1 MSADPFYEDDEP
13 IEDVLA
19 VLRRPPDGLTG
30 PGPTSTVVL
39 STQDISMIY
48 GVPTGTVH
56 RWASED
62 GWTRYGTRARRRWD
76 LEQVQA
82 SLDRRQRASLTSD

>member
-1 MSADPFYEDDEP
+1 MSGFYEDDESL
-13 IEDVLA
+13 EDIA
-19 VLRRPPDGLTG
+19 RIRRRPPDFITA
-30 PGPTSTVVL
+30 PPSSTVVL

-62 GWTRYGTRARRRWD
+62 RWTRYGTRQRRRWD
-76 LEQVQA
+76 LEEVQT
-82 SLDRRQRASLTSD
+82 SLDRRRASA